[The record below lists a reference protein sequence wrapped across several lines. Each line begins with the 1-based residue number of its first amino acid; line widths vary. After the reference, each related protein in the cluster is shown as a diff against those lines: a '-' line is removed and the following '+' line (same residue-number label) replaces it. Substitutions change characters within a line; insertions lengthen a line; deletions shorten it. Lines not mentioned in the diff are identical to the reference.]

1 MPDPFLKYGSKT
13 YIMGILNVTPD
24 SFSGDGLM
32 AQKDVV
38 KAAIDQALQFVESGA
53 DILDIG
59 GESTRPGGLPVSESE
74 ELERVL
80 PVIES
85 LAKLNLD
92 VLLSVDTSKAVVA
105 SASLQAGAHWI
116 NDVWSLRAD
125 ENMVKVAA
133 ESGAPIVLMHN
144 RSRPNQVS
152 LQERLGGQYI
162 GAEYGDVVKD
172 VSRELMESVN
182 LALKNGVKREQI
194 ILDPGL
200 GFGKKIEHNLELV
213 ARLDEIKALG
223 YPVLLGPSRKSFIGY
238 TLDLPPDQRV
248 EGTAAICAIA
258 VTRGVDILRVHD
270 VAAIARVARM
280 SDAVI
285 RTKGMS

>member
-59 GESTRPGGLPVSESE
+59 GESTRPGSLPVSEGE

-105 SASLQAGAHWI
+105 SACLQAGAHWI
-116 NDVWSLRAD
+116 NDVWALRAD

-133 ESGAPIVLMHN
+133 ESGAPVVLMHN
-144 RSRPNQVS
+144 RSQPKQVA
-152 LQERLGGQYI
+152 LQERLGGQYL
-162 GAEYGDVVKD
+162 GAEYSDVVKD
-172 VSRELMESVN
+172 VSRELLESVD
-182 LALKNGVKREQI
+182 LALQGGVKRGQI

-213 ARLDEIKALG
+213 KRLDEIKALG

-248 EGTAAICAIA
+248 EGTAAVCAIA

-270 VAAIARVARM
+270 VTVIGRVAKM

-285 RTKGMS
+285 R

>member
-1 MPDPFLKYGSKT
+1 MPDPFLNYSSKT

-59 GESTRPGGLPVSESE
+59 GESTRPGNLPVSEGE

-92 VLLSVDTSKAVVA
+92 VLLSVDTSKAIVA

-116 NDVWSLRAD
+116 NDVWALRAD

-144 RSRPNQVS
+144 RSQPNQVA
-152 LQERLGGQYI
+152 LQERLGGQYL
-162 GAEYGDVVKD
+162 GAEYTDVVKD
-172 VSRELMESVN
+172 VIRELMESVEF
-182 LALKNGVKREQI
+182 ALKNGVKREQI

-213 ARLDEIKALG
+213 RRLDEFKAFG

-238 TLDLPPDQRV
+238 TLDLPPEQRL
-248 EGTAAICAIA
+248 EGTAAVCAIA

-270 VAAIARVARM
+270 VGAIARVAQM
-280 SDAVI
+280 SDAVM
-285 RTKGMS
+285 RPSK